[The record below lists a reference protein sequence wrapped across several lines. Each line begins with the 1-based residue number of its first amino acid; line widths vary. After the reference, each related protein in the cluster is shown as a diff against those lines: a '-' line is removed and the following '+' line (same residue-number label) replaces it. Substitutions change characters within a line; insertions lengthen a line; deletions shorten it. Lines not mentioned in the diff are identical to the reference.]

1 METTDTPSPRSTSR
15 LALRQRV
22 VLSLIVAM
30 LLITLG
36 AEAEALLREARGL
49 VSLVWPMALLALA
62 IYWLRVFLRG
72 WMQRFGIGECCEYGD
87 GAP

>member
-1 METTDTPSPRSTSR
+1 MKTFGTPSNST
-15 LALRQRV
+15 RQRV
-22 VLSLIVAM
+22 VLALIVAM

-36 AEAEALLREARGL
+36 AEAETFLRERHDVVA
-49 VSLVWPMALLALA
+49 LVWPMALLVLA

>member
-1 METTDTPSPRSTSR
+1 MKTFGTPSDST
-15 LALRQRV
+15 RQRV
-22 VLSLIVAM
+22 VLALIVAM

-36 AEAEALLREARGL
+36 AEAETFLRERHDVVA
-49 VSLVWPMALLALA
+49 LVWPMALLVLA

-72 WMQRFGIGECCEYGD
+72 WMQRFGIGEGCEYGD

>member
-1 METTDTPSPRSTSR
+1 MKTFGTPSDST
-15 LALRQRV
+15 RQRV
-22 VLSLIVAM
+22 VLALIVAM

-36 AEAEALLREARGL
+36 AEAETFLRERHDVVA
-49 VSLVWPMALLALA
+49 LVWPMALLVLA

>member
-1 METTDTPSPRSTSR
+1 MKTFGTPSNST
-15 LALRQRV
+15 RQRV
-22 VLSLIVAM
+22 VLALIVAM

-36 AEAEALLREARGL
+36 AEAETFLRERHDVVA
-49 VSLVWPMALLALA
+49 LVWPMALLVLA

-72 WMQRFGIGECCEYGD
+72 WMQRFGIGEGCEYGD

>member
-1 METTDTPSPRSTSR
+1 MKTFGTPSNST
-15 LALRQRV
+15 RQRV
-22 VLSLIVAM
+22 VLALIVAM

-36 AEAEALLREARGL
+36 AEAETFPRERYDVVA
-49 VSLVWPMALLALA
+49 LVWPMALLVLA

-72 WMQRFGIGECCEYGD
+72 WMQRFGIGEGCEYGD

>member
-1 METTDTPSPRSTSR
+1 MKTFGPPSNST
-15 LALRQRV
+15 RQRV
-22 VLSLIVAM
+22 VLALIVAM

-36 AEAEALLREARGL
+36 AEAETFLRERYDVVA
-49 VSLVWPMALLALA
+49 LVWPMALLVLA

-72 WMQRFGIGECCEYGD
+72 WMQRFGIGEGCEYGD

>member
-1 METTDTPSPRSTSR
+1 MKTLGAPSDST
-15 LALRQRV
+15 RQRV
-22 VLSLIVAM
+22 VLALIVAM

-36 AEAEALLREARGL
+36 AEAETFLRERYDVVA
-49 VSLVWPMALLALA
+49 LVWPMALLVLA

>member
-1 METTDTPSPRSTSR
+1 MKTLGAPSDST
-15 LALRQRV
+15 RQRV
-22 VLSLIVAM
+22 VLALIVAM

-36 AEAEALLREARGL
+36 AEAETFRRERYDVVA
-49 VSLVWPMALLALA
+49 LVWPMALLALA

-72 WMQRFGIGECCEYGD
+72 WMQRFGIGEGCEYGD

>member
-1 METTDTPSPRSTSR
+1 METTDTTSPSSPSR

-36 AEAEALLREARGL
+36 AEAEALLREARGI
-49 VSLVWPMALLALA
+49 VSLVWPMALLVLA
-62 IYWLRVFLRG
+62 IYWLRMFLRG
-72 WMQRFGIGECCEYGD
+72 WMQRFEIGEHGD
-87 GAP
+87 ESL

>member
-1 METTDTPSPRSTSR
+1 MKTLETPSN
-15 LALRQRV
+15 ALRQRV
-22 VLSLIVAM
+22 VLALIVAM

-36 AEAEALLREARGL
+36 AEAETFLREMYGIVA
-49 VSLVWPMALLALA
+49 LVWPMALLVLA

-72 WMQRFGIGECCEYGD
+72 WMQRFGIGECGEYGD